1 MDSLTIFFVA
11 SNIFSIALLCLGMIY
26 TYKFVNWS
34 MSSIQ
39 LSEENKQPLAK
50 WSTRLIRYGIAIC
63 IYTTAIVF
71 IWIINLMLTYL
82 GGYWLI
88 TS

>member
-11 SNIFSIALLCLGMIY
+11 SNIFSIALLCVGMIY

-34 MSSIQ
+34 LSSIK
-39 LSEENKQPLAK
+39 LSEENKQSLAK
-50 WSTRLIRYGIAIC
+50 WSTRLIRHGIAIC
-63 IYTTAIVF
+63 IYTTAILF

-82 GGYWLI
+82 GGYWLM

>member
-11 SNIFSIALLCLGMIY
+11 SNIFSIALLCVGMIY

-34 MSSIQ
+34 LSSIK
-39 LSEENKQPLAK
+39 LSEENKQALAK
-50 WSTRLIRYGIAIC
+50 WSTRLIRHGIAIC
-63 IYTTAIVF
+63 IYTTAILF
-71 IWIINLMLTYL
+71 IWIINLMLIYL
-82 GGYWLI
+82 GGYWLM